1 MFFDACRQ
9 EAEVSA
15 NPLDKDTPCPRPV
28 TPPSVGRLSPFQKSA
43 VCITVTTASPRSRC
57 AVSIAATVDRT
68 NPSGQR
74 VFVTV
79 NHCRTFTISKAV
91 FGVQRR
97 LAFDLTPAT
106 FSAET

>member
-68 NPSGQR
+68 TRP
-74 VFVTV
+74 V
-79 NHCRTFTISKAV
+79 NGSLLR
-91 FGVQRR
+91 
-97 LAFDLTPAT
+97 
-106 FSAET
+106 